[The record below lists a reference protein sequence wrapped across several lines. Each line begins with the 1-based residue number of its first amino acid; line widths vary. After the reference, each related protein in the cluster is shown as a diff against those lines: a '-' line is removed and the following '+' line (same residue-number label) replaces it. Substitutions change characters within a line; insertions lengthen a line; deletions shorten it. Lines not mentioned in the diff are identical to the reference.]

1 MEKIFSILL
10 VILSMTCSV
19 NVSYAD
25 NGDESETPSSS
36 EDTTNNENGGR
47 LERDGN
53 PKKHRMPSK
62 LYIGYYYDGMGIQFT
77 PFAEKSILMTEVT
90 GMESG
95 DYFSASLSEDNCYY
109 LYTGILHGSY
119 MISCVTEDGSVYSGI
134 FNAD

>member
-1 MEKIFSILL
+1 MKKIFSILL

-25 NGDESETPSSS
+25 NGDESETPSS
-36 EDTTNNENGGR
+36 DTTNNENGGR

-77 PFAEKSILMTEVT
+77 PFSEKSILMTEVT
-90 GMESG
+90 GVGSG

-109 LYTGILHGSY
+109 LYTGTLHGSY

-134 FNAD
+134 FTAD

>member
-1 MEKIFSILL
+1 MKKIFSILF
-10 VILSMTCSV
+10 VILSVTCSV

-25 NGDESETPSSS
+25 NGGESETPSS
-36 EDTTNNENGGR
+36 DTTNNENGGR

-77 PFAEKSILMTEVT
+77 PFTEKSILMTEVT

-95 DYFSASLSEDNCYY
+95 DYFSASLSEDTCYY
-109 LYTGILHGSY
+109 LYTGTLNGSY